1 MDWNIRDIHGFW
13 CNRGTTYN
21 AYLIMAEKITLI
33 DTVKKDFYDE
43 LMSRISSV
51 VDPSRIDIVV
61 SLHAEMDHSGC
72 LPQIMREVKPSK
84 TYSSVVGKETLESHF
99 YDPEIADIIAVPD
112 GSSLDLGNMQLEFL
126 HTAMVHWPDSMM
138 AILRCDGVMF
148 SQDGFGLHIA
158 TSQRF
163 DDEVPLHELEKAAA
177 AYYANIL
184 LPFAHIMTKATT
196 KLKELLPDLKMIV
209 PSHGP
214 MWRTNRAWIMD
225 KYLQWS
231 AQTPT
236 LKAVVLYDTMWGS
249 VDKMA
254 RAIADGLAAGG
265 VEARLMRAKESHRAD
280 VIAELMTAGML
291 VVGSSTLNRGLL
303 PTIADNLQYI
313 KGLKPKKKIG
323 AAFGSYGWGGGATKQ
338 LEQHLKDMGI
348 KVVSP
353 TINVD
358 YIPNA
363 DVLKECRASGVQLAG
378 RLKVHCGQPDSKL

>member
-1 MDWNIRDIHGFW
+1 
-13 CNRGTTYN
+13 
-21 AYLIMAEKITLI
+21 MAEKITLV
-33 DTVKKDFYDE
+33 DTVKKDFHEE
-43 LMSRISSV
+43 LMSRIRSV
-51 VDPSRIDIVV
+51 VDPEKIDIVV

-72 LPQIMREVKPSK
+72 LPQVIKEVKPSK
-84 TYSSVVGKETLESHF
+84 TYSSIVGKETLATHF
-99 YDPEIADIIAVPD
+99 YEPEIADIIALPD
-112 GSSLDLGNMQLEFL
+112 GSTLDLGNMQLEFL

-138 AILRCDGVMF
+138 GILRCDGVLF

-163 DDEVPLHELEKAAA
+163 DDELPLHDLERAAA

-196 KLKELLPDLKMIV
+196 KLKSLLPDVKMIV

-214 MWRTNRAWIMD
+214 MWRTNREWIMD

-231 AQTPT
+231 AQKPT

-254 RAIADGLAAGG
+254 RAIADGMAQGG
-265 VEARLMRAKESHRAD
+265 VEVRLMRARENYRSD
-280 VIAELMTAGML
+280 VIAELLTAGAF

-303 PTIADNLQYI
+303 PTIADKLQYV

-338 LEQHLKDMGI
+338 LEQQLKDIGI
-348 KVVSP
+348 KVVADA
-353 TINVD
+353 ININYV
-358 YIPNA
+358 PNGDA
-363 DVLKECRASGVQLAG
+363 LGQCRESGLRLAAALKQ
-378 RLKVHCGQPDSKL
+378 HCGVPDSRL